1 MNQMHSTMNLQ
12 RSAPED
18 TKLTICVWHAFT
30 EWRPKPSMA
39 RAIRTRWPEMRII
52 HLPDYARLAEEL
64 PDTDIFVGHSLR
76 AEQLKD
82 AKRLKWIHSTA
93 AGVAQLMY
101 PELRD
106 SGVVVT
112 NPRGIFS
119 IPMAE
124 HAIGLMLALA
134 RNLPDSVR
142 QQDRANWAQ
151 QALWDLP
158 QHLTE
163 LHGQL
168 LLIVGFGSIGKELAR
183 RARAFNMR
191 VWGVSRSGKGDS
203 ALAERILPVS
213 ELAAALPQA
222 DFVVIAAPETPET
235 RHLIGAEEIALMK
248 PGARLINVARGS
260 LLDEAALL
268 QALEGG
274 KLGGAAL
281 DVATSEPLP
290 PESPLWKAPNLLIT
304 PHTSAISDRL
314 WERETS
320 LLMELLD
327 RWFDGRELLNRVD
340 FSRGY

>member
-1 MNQMHSTMNLQ
+1 
-12 RSAPED
+12 
-18 TKLTICVWHAFT
+18 
-30 EWRPKPSMA
+30 
-39 RAIRTRWPEMRII
+39 
-52 HLPDYARLAEEL
+52 
-64 PDTDIFVGHSLR
+64 
-76 AEQLKD
+76 
-82 AKRLKWIHSTA
+82 
-93 AGVAQLMY
+93 
-101 PELRD
+101 
-106 SGVVVT
+106 
-112 NPRGIFS
+112 
-119 IPMAE
+119 
-124 HAIGLMLALA
+124 
-134 RNLPDSVR
+134 
-142 QQDRANWAQ
+142 
-151 QALWDLP
+151 
-158 QHLTE
+158 
-163 LHGQL
+163 
-168 LLIVGFGSIGKELAR
+168 
-183 RARAFNMR
+183 MR

-213 ELAAALPQA
+213 ELAAALPLA

-281 DVATSEPLP
+281 DVAASEPPP
-290 PESPLWKAPNLLIT
+290 PESPLWRAPNLLIT